1 MILSEDFE
9 SGYGW
14 SYTGWLNALSEDTG
28 ISSEELGKI
37 IVDDMIADNEENGEG
52 ASTLALIDES
62 YMKVL
67 YTAWA
72 DFAYANEPALLGEN
86 YSMHVRGGRR
96 AHPVLREKG
105 LFDFLFDEDGD
116 YSMSDYYITDI
127 MAVAQ
132 NIESKEAEALAA
144 AVNLSICYFNCTDD
158 EVGMTGLSVTLPYG
172 DSEFYGYLYPVFTG
186 VGMDADYVGWLEKF
200 VYAEGYN
207 DYYDYE
213 SWYEDDWEGWDD
225 YEDDWDWIEAELER
239 RREQAQ
245 TPEIAPKADTML
257 DAAAEVEKAY
267 TDAIQQTGNDPVM
280 DNLPREVQDKV
291 KTFWVNPQFREDI
304 ETLQIP
310 QFFLK
315 IEKTLFTD
323 GTFELLD
330 KEMLAEGFTLKGKA
344 YDIDFAAA
352 DDEIREIDVREQD
365 GGLPKVFKM
374 ESAEQRYF
382 KECFSKLPPEN
393 RVRQC
398 KDMMFKQLNKLNMVD
413 AAELKAY
420 IDRIVDDMDKA
431 QLAAMEKAPLGY
443 AAKIRDKIETLLEA
457 HYRENFE
464 KWLETERIVC
474 TPSFRLPLAIH
485 PTTHT
490 DIYARSLYTAEDGD
504 MNRLEEKLIVEL
516 TALQNV
522 RWWHRNIARQG
533 FAINGFIKHYP
544 DILIMTQS
552 GKLICAETKGEHLKN
567 DDSREKI
574 ALGQAWSSHAGSQ
587 FRYYM
592 VFMEENNLLTGAVS
606 MSKFLEIV
614 SAL

>member
-1 MILSEDFE
+1 MKKLGKLLRNMLIVCGVLFIIVLLLPDDEEMPANQEQTGVETAAGIGTQTGTETAAGAETLAGAEHAAGAAENSFPEDMVKEKQTEIKGDGKDRATVFVYMNGSDLESEDGEATEDLCEMLAANISSQVNVLVETIGTKSWSKRLGIASDHTQRYKVEAGNLVLVDDSLGQLDCTSPDTLADFISWGTENYPANRYILIFWNHGAGPVYGFGYDEHQSEDSVLTIDEIQSAIRQSGIYFDIIGMDSCIMSSLELCCAMYNYCDYMILSEDFE

-14 SYTGWLNALSEDTG
+14 SYTGWLNTLSENTS

-52 ASTLALIDES
+52 SSTLALIDES

-225 YEDDWDWIEAELER
+225 YEDDWDWIDWL
-239 RREQAQ
+239 
-245 TPEIAPKADTML
+245 
-257 DAAAEVEKAY
+257 
-267 TDAIQQTGNDPVM
+267 
-280 DNLPREVQDKV
+280 
-291 KTFWVNPQFREDI
+291 FFED
-304 ETLQIP
+304 
-310 QFFLK
+310 
-315 IEKTLFTD
+315 
-323 GTFELLD
+323 
-330 KEMLAEGFTLKGKA
+330 
-344 YDIDFAAA
+344 
-352 DDEIREIDVREQD
+352 DDYWE
-365 GGLPKVFKM
+365 
-374 ESAEQRYF
+374 
-382 KECFSKLPPEN
+382 
-393 RVRQC
+393 
-398 KDMMFKQLNKLNMVD
+398 
-413 AAELKAY
+413 
-420 IDRIVDDMDKA
+420 
-431 QLAAMEKAPLGY
+431 
-443 AAKIRDKIETLLEA
+443 
-457 HYRENFE
+457 
-464 KWLETERIVC
+464 
-474 TPSFRLPLAIH
+474 
-485 PTTHT
+485 
-490 DIYARSLYTAEDGD
+490 
-504 MNRLEEKLIVEL
+504 
-516 TALQNV
+516 
-522 RWWHRNIARQG
+522 
-533 FAINGFIKHYP
+533 
-544 DILIMTQS
+544 
-552 GKLICAETKGEHLKN
+552 
-567 DDSREKI
+567 DDSWDEWGSDQSWTEFGKGRSDCLRKQI
-574 ALGQAWSSHAGSQ
+574 AC
-587 FRYYM
+587 
-592 VFMEENNLLTGAVS
+592 
-606 MSKFLEIV
+606 
-614 SAL
+614 